1 MKKKILTVMLAMSLM
16 ASLAAP
22 AFADASEITGRVMY
36 GSAETDPTECANEQV
51 DEDGFYD
58 DEDGY
63 AVNDLIIGPFSYD
76 ADEKNLDLAQ
86 PQYGETAYFLLT
98 GLYPVLD
105 TDGTLESYEV
115 KLLEDSDSADGLKVK
130 TDWEEGDDIVDDVA
144 ITKKKINQVGT
155 YEDGDFTLDAGA
167 QEELENSYD
176 FESGTYYYMVAITI
190 EESTST
196 SDADII
202 GTLTLDKSSSPDA
215 DEIAFDI
222 AVTVDWEESYR
233 ENTDY
238 DDVDGDIEI
247 EADTYYSVSFDGDD
261 EIEITFEDDSYFVV
275 DISGQGNT
283 LIYYDTDFNSRIA
296 AQYPLAELNFWNG
309 NGARFNRTGE
319 FFLST
324 GDDSDYAQ
332 FLYQIN
338 SDGTLSE
345 VPGAEYDDADEGFYF
360 NTRTLGQYVYSD
372 MELDLTVQEEEEETT
387 DDTLVVTPVELTTP
401 VNPSTGAKA

>member
-275 DISGQGNT
+275 DISGQGST

-387 DDTLVVTPVELTTP
+387 DDTLVVTPVEPTTP